1 MRRCRTKYPKAEK
14 LSNQF
19 YGVNLLFGNINLKPK
34 GIWTLYYIVEN
45 TTDKEFIEKEA
56 FQTVLL
62 INTDSREFHFYGKQ
76 AQLWEN
82 AFDLAD
88 VAIRPTASDEEVALT
103 IVYRNLD
110 DFIDTLQEEIAEKEF
125 ISQNI
130 YLIYDDE
137 TLYKYILS
145 KLKY

>member
-1 MRRCRTKYPKAEK
+1 MKVEK
-14 LSNQF
+14 LSKQF
-19 YGVNLLFGNINLKPK
+19 YGVNLLLGKSNLTPERA
-34 GIWTLYYIVEN
+34 WSLYYIVEN

-56 FQTVLL
+56 LQTVLL
-62 INTDSREFHFYGKQ
+62 VNTYSREFHFYGMQ

-88 VAIRPTASDEEVALT
+88 VAIRSTASDEEIALT
-103 IVYRNLD
+103 MVYRNLD
-110 DFIDTLQEEIAEKEF
+110 DFIDNLQEEIAERDF
-125 ISQNI
+125 VSRDI

-137 TLYKYILS
+137 TLYKHILT

>member
-1 MRRCRTKYPKAEK
+1 MKVEK
-14 LSNQF
+14 LANQF
-19 YGVNLLFGNINLKPK
+19 YGVNLLLSKINLKTERA
-34 GIWTLYYIVEN
+34 WSLYYIVEN

-56 FQTVLL
+56 LQTVLL
-62 INTDSREFHFYGKQ
+62 VNTYSREFHFYGKQ

-88 VAIRPTASDEEVALT
+88 VAIRPAASDEEIALT
-103 IVYRNLD
+103 MVYRNLD
-110 DFIDTLQEEIAEKEF
+110 DFIDNLQEEIAEREF
-125 ISQNI
+125 VSRDI

-137 TLYKYILS
+137 TLYKHILT